1 MRHSPRPLALAGHPL
16 TAPPRARGH
25 PRARAAP
32 AAAPERA
39 GFLLPLISPVRQAKD
54 GTYLE
59 RLEARRAAYQPTEDA
74 SPGARSVR
82 SYMRSSWGVL

>member
-1 MRHSPRPLALAGHPL
+1 MVLRFVKICC
-16 TAPPRARGH
+16 
-25 PRARAAP
+25 
-32 AAAPERA
+32 EREPVIVTSCVIGGI